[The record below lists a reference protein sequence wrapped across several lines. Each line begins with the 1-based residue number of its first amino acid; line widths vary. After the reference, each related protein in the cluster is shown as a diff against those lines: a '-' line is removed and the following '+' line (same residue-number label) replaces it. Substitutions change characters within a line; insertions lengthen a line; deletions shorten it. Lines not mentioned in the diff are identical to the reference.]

1 MHVEPTVRALSGLGC
16 TRICV
21 LGVSARRGQQ
31 LADMSPHRQREARIG
46 TSGFLRCL
54 SLPPSYLNVGPA
66 RWSSSKRVHVHFA
79 FCWK

>member
-31 LADMSPHRQREARIG
+31 LADMSPHRHERISALPLSPSLVFKRGAR
-46 TSGFLRCL
+46 TMVQL
-54 SLPPSYLNVGPA
+54 
-66 RWSSSKRVHVHFA
+66 RVHVHFA